1 MSSQQDAAT
10 QHSVATQRSVATGDE
25 PPSRPQPAHF
35 QVDTSEFFFD
45 GAGLSALLIHG
56 LTGTPYEMRYLG
68 EQLAAQGIRVR
79 GVRLA
84 GHASAPEDLGQATEE
99 NWYESVVRGFE
110 ELRAYGDPTI
120 VVGLSCGAVL
130 AARLAEDQPE
140 AVSGLV
146 MLAPAFFLSWQQTVA
161 LKAISVLGPMT
172 KTIYLHNQR
181 SSDIHDQSA
190 LLIHPTC
197 RLMPLSAP
205 IELLKLSA
213 VVRAPLQRIKQPAL
227 IMHSINDHTCP
238 AKKNV
243 DYLMQHLGS
252 AQKRAVLLDQSYHV
266 ITVDSD
272 KDRVVAEVLGFAQ
285 QFRAPPQRSANA

>member
-1 MSSQQDAAT
+1 MSAQ
-10 QHSVATQRSVATGDE
+10 DE
-25 PPSRPQPAHF
+25 PPSRAK
-35 QVDTSEFFFD
+35 VDTSEFFFD
-45 GAGLSALLIHG
+45 GSGLSALLIHG

-68 EQLAAQGIRVR
+68 ERLAAQGVRVR

-84 GHASAPEDLGQATEE
+84 GHASAPEDLGQVTHE

-110 ELRAYGDPTI
+110 ELRGYGDPTI

-146 MLAPAFFLSWQQTVA
+146 MLAPAFFLPPRQMLM
-161 LKAISVLGPMT
+161 LKALSLLGSMT
-172 KTIYLHNQR
+172 KSLYLHNDR
-181 SSDIHDQSA
+181 GSDIHDQSA
-190 LLIHPTC
+190 ALIHPTC
-197 RLMPLSAP
+197 KLMPLSAP

-213 VVRAPLQRIKQPAL
+213 IVRARLDRIKQPAL
-227 IMHSINDHTCP
+227 IVHSTNDHTCP
-238 AKKNV
+238 EQKNV

-252 AQKRAVLLDQSYHV
+252 AQKRAVILDQSFHV

-272 KDRVVAEVLGFAQ
+272 KDRVASEVLGFAN
-285 QFRAPPQRSANA
+285 QFHAPERRAANA

>member
-1 MSSQQDAAT
+1 MS
-10 QHSVATQRSVATGDE
+10 VQRSAASRQSEVSGDE
-25 PPSRPQPAHF
+25 PPARAP
-35 QVDTSEFFFD
+35 VDTSEFFFD

-68 EQLAAQGIRVR
+68 ERLAAKGIRVR

-84 GHASAPEDLGQATEE
+84 GHASAPEDLGQTTQE

-110 ELRAYGDPTI
+110 ELHAYGDPN
-120 VVGLSCGAVL
+120 VVIGLSCGAVL

-140 AVSGLV
+140 AVAGLV
-146 MLAPAFFLSWQQTVA
+146 MLASAFFLPRYQTMA
-161 LKAISVLGPMT
+161 LKAISRLGAMT

-190 LLIHPTC
+190 VLIHPTC

-213 VVRAPLQRIKQPAL
+213 IVRAHLQRIKQPAL

-243 DYLMQHLGS
+243 DYLMRHLGS
-252 AQKRAVLLDQSYHV
+252 VQKRAVMLEQSYHV

-272 KDRVVAEVLGFAQ
+272 KDRIATEVLAFAEA
-285 QFRAPPQRSANA
+285 FRTHRQRSANA

>member
-1 MSSQQDAAT
+1 MSSQ
-10 QHSVATQRSVATGDE
+10 DE
-25 PPSRPQPAHF
+25 PPSRPK
-35 QVDTSEFFFD
+35 VDTAEFFFD
-45 GAGLSALLIHG
+45 GSGLSALLIHG

-68 EQLAAQGIRVR
+68 ERLAADGIRVR

-84 GHASAPEDLGQATEE
+84 GHATAPEDLGGVTYD

-110 ELRAYGDPTI
+110 ELRAYGDPNV

-146 MLAPAFFLSWQQTVA
+146 MLAPAFFLPWKQT
-161 LKAISVLGPMT
+161 LTIKAASLLGGLT
-172 KTIYLHNQR
+172 NILYLQNTGG
-181 SSDIHDQSA
+181 SDIHDQAAS
-190 LLIHPTC
+190 LVHPTC

-213 VVRAPLQRIKQPAL
+213 VVRARLDRIKQPTL
-227 IMHSINDHTCP
+227 VMHSIGDHTCP
-238 AKKNV
+238 ASKNV
-243 DYLMQHLGS
+243 NYVMGHIGS
-252 AQKRAVLLDQSYHV
+252 IQKRAVMLDQSYHV

-272 KDRVVAEVLGFAQ
+272 KDRVASEVLDFAN
-285 QFRAPPQRSANA
+285 QFRTSARRTANA

>member
-1 MSSQQDAAT
+1 MS
-10 QHSVATQRSVATGDE
+10 VQRSATSRQSDASGDE
-25 PPSRPQPAHF
+25 PPAPSPVETP
-35 QVDTSEFFFD
+35 VDTSEFFFD

-68 EQLAAQGIRVR
+68 ERLAANGIRVR

-84 GHASAPEDLGQATEE
+84 GHASAPEDLGQTTQE

-110 ELRAYGDPTI
+110 ELHAYGDPNI
-120 VVGLSCGAVL
+120 VIGLSCGAVL

-140 AVSGLV
+140 AVAGLV
-146 MLAPAFFLSWQQTVA
+146 MLAPAFFLPRSQTMA
-161 LKAISVLGPMT
+161 LKAISRFEAMT

-190 LLIHPTC
+190 VLVHPTC

-205 IELLKLSA
+205 IELLRLSA
-213 VVRAPLQRIKQPAL
+213 IVRAHLQRIRQPTL

-252 AQKRAVLLDQSYHV
+252 AQKRAVMLEESYHV

-272 KDRVVAEVLGFAQ
+272 KERIATEVLGFAE
-285 QFRAPPQRSANA
+285 QFRAHHQRSAIA

>member
-1 MSSQQDAAT
+1 MSL
-10 QHSVATQRSVATGDE
+10 QHSANSQHSESSGDE
-25 PPSRPQPAHF
+25 PPSRAP
-35 QVDTSEFFFD
+35 VDTPVDTAEFFFD

-68 EQLAAQGIRVR
+68 ERLAARGIRVR

-84 GHASAPEDLGQATEE
+84 GHATAPEDLGQTTEE

-110 ELRAYGDPTI
+110 ELHACGDPT
-120 VVGLSCGAVL
+120 VVIGLSCGAVL
-130 AARLAEDQPE
+130 AARLAADQPE
-140 AVSGLV
+140 AVAGLV
-146 MLAPAFFLSWQQTVA
+146 MLAPAFFLPRSQTMA
-161 LKAISVLGPMT
+161 LKAISGLGAMT

-190 LLIHPTC
+190 LLVHPTC

-213 VVRAPLQRIKQPAL
+213 IVRAQLHRIKQPTL

-252 AQKRAVLLDQSYHV
+252 AQKRAVMLDQSYHV

-272 KDRVVAEVLGFAQ
+272 KDRIATEVLGFAET
-285 QFRAPPQRSANA
+285 FRAHHRDSAIA

>member
-1 MSSQQDAAT
+1 MSSLPGAT
-10 QHSVATQRSVATGDE
+10 THQSGDE
-25 PPSRPQPAHF
+25 GPPRSR
-35 QVDTSEFFFD
+35 VDISEFFFP
-45 GAGLSALLIHG
+45 GSGLSALLIHG

-68 EQLAAQGIRVR
+68 ERLAEQGIRVR

-84 GHASAPEDLGQATEE
+84 GHAAAPEDLGQSTQE

-110 ELRAYGDPTI
+110 DLRGYGDPI
-120 VVGLSCGAVL
+120 VAVGLSCGAVL

-140 AVSGLV
+140 AVAGLV
-146 MLAPAFFLSWQQTVA
+146 MLAPAFFLPPYQTVA
-161 LKAISVLGPMT
+161 LRAISVLGAMT

-181 SSDIHDQSA
+181 SSDIHDQA
-190 LLIHPTC
+190 AVLVHPTC
-197 RLMPLSAP
+197 RLMPLCGP

-213 VVRAPLQRIKQPAL
+213 IVRARLDRIRQPAL

-243 DYLMQHLGS
+243 DYLMQRLGS
-252 AQKRAVLLDQSYHV
+252 ARKRAVMLDESYHV

-272 KDRVVAEVLGFAQ
+272 KDRIVTEVLGFAE
-285 QFRAPPQRSANA
+285 QFRVSQPQVANGALASLSSV